1 MVHIVLQTH
10 SGQEAEPEVAYPLQ
24 NFQDTS
30 FYLNH
35 FLFKL
40 GERHAHI
47 CYDSLYKHKIR
58 FHYLGLLLSRKQLSC
73 LQDENVLKKSTTVLV
88 PHDTR

>member
-35 FLFKL
+35 FLFKV

-47 CYDSLYKHKIR
+47 CYDSLYKQKNKIP
-58 FHYLGLLLSRKQLSC
+58 LSGS
-73 LQDENVLKKSTTVLV
+73 LV
-88 PHDTR
+88 I